1 MSERSLEALHAA
13 LAILSQPLL
22 LRPAR
27 RSPLP
32 KGITLLLEIAAGDPD
47 AIREAQAATNSSEA
61 LLTEAAVFFT
71 EQVIL
76 CRKNNSYRI
85 LGADSSASPSE
96 LRRHMALILRWLHPD
111 AFAGDGD
118 GGHFDKTALAS
129 LVTGAWETIKTG
141 DRRAA
146 YDAALAIE
154 AKSTQRHASRSAEI
168 SSATA
173 ASSRS
178 SSRSPVKLALYKIER
193 DPFWIRILCYLGR
206 LK

>member
-32 KGITLLLEIAAGDPD
+32 KGMTLLLEIAAGDPD

-61 LLTEAAVFFT
+61 LLTKAAAFFT

-76 CRKNNSYRI
+76 SRKNDSYRI
-85 LGADSSASPSE
+85 LGADSSTSPPE

-111 AFAGDGD
+111 AVAGGGD

-129 LVTGAWETIKTG
+129 LVIGAWETIKTG

-154 AKSTQRHASRSAEI
+154 AGSAQRHASRGTRI
-168 SSATA
+168 SSAA
-173 ASSRS
+173 PASSHSNRV
-178 SSRSPVKLALYKIER
+178 PAKLALFKIER

>member
-32 KGITLLLEIAAGDPD
+32 KGMTLLLEIAAGDPD

-61 LLTEAAVFFT
+61 LLTKAAGFFT

-76 CRKNNSYRI
+76 SRKNDSYRI

-111 AFAGDGD
+111 AVAGGGD

-154 AKSTQRHASRSAEI
+154 AKRAQRHASRGTRI
-168 SSATA
+168 SSAA
-173 ASSRS
+173 PASSRS
-178 SSRSPVKLALYKIER
+178 SSRVPAKLALYKIER